1 MRVFGGKSKQM
12 FCNYTANVKPQGQNQ
27 IEGTYIECRDTN
39 SLSKKGTTNTFCFQ
53 VGCDLVEVSPIY
65 DVSGTTAIA
74 GANLLYEMLCV
85 LPGVNYVLPDV

>member
-39 SLSKKGTTNTFCFQ
+39 SLSKKGT
-53 VGCDLVEVSPIY
+53 
-65 DVSGTTAIA
+65 
-74 GANLLYEMLCV
+74 ANISCNDDTMRRHLNIELKF
-85 LPGVNYVLPDV
+85 N